1 MLLSRLFLKISKLP
15 RLVEVVGENGERE
28 FYMIK
33 AASRKFGI
41 MMVKVEEPI
50 RKKLLNS

>member
-1 MLLSRLFLKISKLP
+1 MLLSRLLLKISKLP

-28 FYMIK
+28 FYWIK

-41 MMVKVEEPI
+41 MMVKVEEPT
-50 RKKLLNS
+50 RDQLLRT